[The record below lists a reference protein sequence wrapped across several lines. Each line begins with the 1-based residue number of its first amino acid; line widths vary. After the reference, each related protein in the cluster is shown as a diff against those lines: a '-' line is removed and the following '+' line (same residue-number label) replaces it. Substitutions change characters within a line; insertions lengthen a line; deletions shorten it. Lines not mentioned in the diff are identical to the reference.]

1 MGITNSRPSFLG
13 ALFVS
18 ATLLGNYGV
27 EAQESLTVVSW
38 GGAYTRSQVEAY
50 HKPFTKK
57 TGIAITSEDYNGGL
71 AQIKAQVESGN
82 VTWDVV
88 DLETSDAIR
97 GCDDGLLERID
108 ASVLPSAP
116 DGTPAE
122 EDFIPGTLLDC
133 AVGEVVWSTVVAFDH
148 TRFPRANQP
157 RALRDFFNVERFPG
171 RRGLR
176 KSPRVNVEWAL
187 ISDGVPAGQVYEVL
201 AAPEGIDRAF
211 HVLDRIKPH
220 VVWWE
225 TGAQPPQLLADGEV
239 VMTSAYNGRL
249 YNAIFKEKKPFVIIW
264 DAQVW
269 DVDLWGIVKGARNLA
284 TALEFVK
291 FSTDTKRLADQAKF
305 ISYGPVRRS
314 SMDKVNAKVKPH
326 LPTSPD
332 NFANAVQ
339 NDFDWWADHQQEMDE
354 RFTTWLAK

>member
-1 MGITNSRPSFLG
+1 MGITDSRPSFLG
-13 ALFVS
+13 ALFVG
-18 ATLLGNYGV
+18 AALLGNDGV

-38 GGAYTRSQVEAY
+38 GGAYSRSQVEAY
-50 HKPFTKK
+50 HKPFTRK
-57 TGIAITSEDYNGGL
+57 TGIAIISEDYNGGL

-108 ASVLPSAP
+108 ASMLPPAP

-122 EDFIPGTLLDC
+122 EDFIAGTLLDC
-133 AVGEVVWSTVVAFDH
+133 AVGEIVWSTVVAFDH
-148 TRFPRANQP
+148 TRFPRDNQP

-332 NFANAVQ
+332 NFANALQ

>member
-1 MGITNSRPSFLG
+1 MGITDSRPSFLG
-13 ALFVS
+13 ALFVC
-18 ATLLGNYGV
+18 AVLLGNDGV
-27 EAQESLTVVSW
+27 GAQESLTVVSW
-38 GGAYTRSQVEAY
+38 GGAYSRSQVEAY
-50 HKPFTKK
+50 HKPFTRK
-57 TGIAITSEDYNGGL
+57 TGIAIISEDYNGGL

-108 ASVLPSAP
+108 ASMLPPAP

-122 EDFIPGTLLDC
+122 EDFIAGTLLDC
-133 AVGEVVWSTVVAFDH
+133 AVGEIVWSTVVAFDH
-148 TRFPRANQP
+148 TRFPRDNQP

-201 AAPEGIDRAF
+201 AASEGIDRAF

-225 TGAQPPQLLADGEV
+225 AGAQPPQLLADGEV

-314 SMDKVNAKVKPH
+314 SMEKVNAKVKPH

-332 NFANAVQ
+332 NFANALQ